1 MSEYFR
7 VTPSNSNSTGTYQF
21 SNGQNLLNFI
31 LAPGD
36 HYLQGNSLKLCG
48 KFTATTSTGATA
60 SLNPRVSIMSIVEQ
74 LSISSRLTGQSIET
88 IKFYP
93 RFLSSYYSTLSSDNQ
108 LLGSMAVSRGS
119 SNSTGTSKEL
129 VDQGNGTDFSI
140 DLVSGLFSSGLI
152 PMMNDGTGT
161 SGLFISCQLNSDAA
175 VFNCDTGETATY
187 ALTDVYLSG
196 VIAPSDPSIER
207 PSQMMYNSV
216 NSYFGII
223 ESGFATL
230 SYNLGL
236 SKVLGAW
243 VNLVPSSDVQN
254 IEADSQRTTPI
265 MSSATAQ
272 ARPSEVTFLRSG
284 IKFPLEY
291 SIRDEY
297 PDNQMLFNS
306 QIMRNYISAIR
317 KFSNLG
323 HNDVSPLNSNNV
335 QSLSSGADKI
345 VGDQVFG
352 FGVSL
357 DSVSNSGVDYTNET
371 FGINVV
377 SDLKTGFN
385 NSAYLFVHAK
395 QSLVFSKDGLQILN

>member
-1 MSEYFR
+1 MSEFFSIS
-7 VTPSNSNSTGTYQF
+7 PSNSNSTGTYQF

-48 KFTATTSTGATA
+48 KFTATPSSAGTA
-60 SLNPRVSIMSIVEQ
+60 SLNPRVSIMSIIEQ
-74 LSISSRLTGQSIET
+74 LSISSRQTGQSIET

-93 RFLSSYYSTLSSDNQ
+93 RMLSSYYSTLSSDNQ
-108 LLGSMAVSRGS
+108 LLGSMAVTRGS
-119 SNSTGTSKEL
+119 SNSTGTSKQL
-129 VDQGNGTDFSI
+129 VDSSGTDFSI

-152 PMMNDGTGT
+152 PMMSDGTGT

-175 VFNCDTGETATY
+175 VFNCDAGQTATY
-187 ALTDVYLSG
+187 ALTDVHLSG
-196 VIAPSDPSIER
+196 VVSPSDPSIPR

-243 VNLVPSSDVQN
+243 VNIVPSSDVQN

-265 MSSATAQ
+265 MSSNTLQ

-291 SIRDEY
+291 SIRDEF

-306 QIMRNYISAIR
+306 QIMRNYISSIR

-335 QSLSSGADKI
+335 QSLATGADKI

-352 FGVSL
+352 FGVAL

-395 QSLVFSKDGLQILN
+395 QSLVFSKEGLQILN